1 MSQIY
6 LPIQIGCHPQF
17 ASRVVKA
24 WLELPSSI
32 DTLQGVGPKEF
43 SEIVGHVKYS
53 SDQVTVV
60 ELLAQRKDNLSC
72 EHLAAVLH
80 SASTENKARI
90 VQECAGR
97 CTDLEQNRRLLA
109 AELSLFDLMICEKQ
123 LGKSTPVY
131 A

>member
-72 EHLAAVLH
+72 EAVTFT
-80 SASTENKARI
+80 SR
-90 VQECAGR
+90 ECIFPL
-97 CTDLEQNRRLLA
+97 TV
-109 AELSLFDLMICEKQ
+109 SL
-123 LGKSTPVY
+123 
-131 A
+131 